1 MTAMQLLRKF
11 IVLCTAAALMAG
23 MLTGC
28 GQTGDNRAV
37 AESPRITDISNHLGE
52 WQQDLPREKEDSLL
66 SSSSVRGMVVR
77 KGGGDVLA
85 ISYEPREEKES
96 FDYWD
101 ISVPYQSL
109 VSVNTEELYQLF
121 ELAVQING
129 GEHKS
134 ADISLQEAGLE
145 ESGTSLFIAYNSEQQ
160 EGEKGVP
167 EPTAARNILIG
178 KEDGKGNYYAVSEG
192 EQRVYLVDKSMT
204 DAVLNADPYQYILK
218 IPVLVSVNSVSQ
230 VNILLPDEETHV
242 MKQSE
247 DKWIIDQ
254 EEVEQEKFQEQYGK
268 LLGIMITGE
277 LPEDFK
283 PDTDRKP
290 VLTLQFLRNAKG
302 ASDIEVK
309 YYEYDKEH
317 MSVSVNG
324 MERFLVDGSDIQNLR
339 KLSSR
344 PSTSLLYTICADSD
358 MRVKEI
364 TGV

>member
-1 MTAMQLLRKF
+1 MITAMQLLRKF
-11 IVLCTAAALMAG
+11 IVLCTAAALMEG

-28 GQTGDNRAV
+28 GQTGDNQAV
-37 AESPRITDISNHLGE
+37 AESPRITDIPNHLEE

-85 ISYEPREEKES
+85 VFYEPREEKES

-121 ELAVQING
+121 ELAAQITG

-145 ESGTSLFIAYNSEQQ
+145 GSGTSLFIAYNSEQQ
-160 EGEKGVP
+160 EGEKGAP

-192 EQRVYLVDKSMT
+192 ERRVYLVDKAIT

-218 IPVLVSVNSVSQ
+218 IPALVSEFRV
-230 VNILLPDEETHV
+230 P
-242 MKQSE
+242 
-247 DKWIIDQ
+247 
-254 EEVEQEKFQEQYGK
+254 
-268 LLGIMITGE
+268 GE
-277 LPEDFK
+277 YSP
-283 PDTDRKP
+283 P
-290 VLTLQFLRNAKG
+290 G
-302 ASDIEVK
+302 
-309 YYEYDKEH
+309 
-317 MSVSVNG
+317 
-324 MERFLVDGSDIQNLR
+324 
-339 KLSSR
+339 
-344 PSTSLLYTICADSD
+344 
-358 MRVKEI
+358 
-364 TGV
+364 

>member
-1 MTAMQLLRKF
+1 M
-11 IVLCTAAALMAG
+11 
-23 MLTGC
+23 
-28 GQTGDNRAV
+28 
-37 AESPRITDISNHLGE
+37 
-52 WQQDLPREKEDSLL
+52 
-66 SSSSVRGMVVR
+66 VR

-85 ISYEPREEKES
+85 VSYEPREEKEA

-121 ELAVQING
+121 ELAVQITG

-134 ADISLQEAGLE
+134 EDISLQEAGLE
-145 ESGTSLFIAYNSEQQ
+145 RSGTSIFIAYNSEQQ

-192 EQRVYLVDKSMT
+192 EQRVYLVDKAMT

-247 DKWIIDQ
+247 DKWFIDQ
-254 EEVEQEKFQEQYGK
+254 EEVEKEKFQEQYGK

-277 LPEDFK
+277 LPENLK
-283 PDTDRKP
+283 PDTDREP

-324 MERFLVDGSDIQNLR
+324 MERFLVD
-339 KLSSR
+339 
-344 PSTSLLYTICADSD
+344 ASD
-358 MRVKEI
+358 MFF
-364 TGV
+364 